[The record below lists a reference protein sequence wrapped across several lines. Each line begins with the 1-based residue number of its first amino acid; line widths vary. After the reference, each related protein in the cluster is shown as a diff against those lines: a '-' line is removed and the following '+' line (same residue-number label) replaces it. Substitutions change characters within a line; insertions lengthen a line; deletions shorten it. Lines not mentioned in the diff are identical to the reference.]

1 MDMETYILI
10 LFDSYF
16 SDIIMHTFYKLAV
29 TMQDNVI
36 LLHD

>member
-10 LFDSYF
+10 FFKEF
-16 SDIIMHTFYKLAV
+16 SDNIMRTFYKLAV

-36 LLHD
+36 LLDG